1 MKKKLA
7 LPVLLLLLVSCSE
20 NGTFEVQPESPIAK
34 VQEPEGMMVL
44 GEQLNNP
51 YSVANMQKALETLS
65 ETRSDMSED
74 IEPNKLYVRFLPK
87 DTADLS
93 TLDRLE
99 LQLFDYPLDYDI
111 LQEGDYYHDPSI
123 PDSMPTWQYT
133 TVDVDFDFPDIQYE
147 ILEECYIP
155 EYDDDEDTET
165 RSANDNFMYALEVAA
180 IDNAGLPEKYQVAPE
195 TRALGVGKKPS
206 GKVTMEND
214 CTGKYD
220 PVKGITVRCHYLVNI
235 SNATT
240 DKNGHYEIG
249 HKYVCKPHYALVYK
263 NIKDFTIWGNWSFVA
278 AAQHSLGYHS
288 KTGYDKEI
296 DKEEEEWKWAVINNA
311 AYDYYNMCYNEGIL
325 DPPSNLKIWCW
336 PEAPS
341 SSAPMLHH
349 LKGTKTI
356 DYTSLLITLFSS
368 ISGDPSVGT
377 SLAALVRNGLTP
389 DITIGMTYSY
399 KKDLSQLEKYPVTP
413 NDNYAY
419 HYGVVW
425 HELSHSSHF
434 NNAGETIWASYINC
448 TVKNHFKDEKSYGF
462 SDDGTRGSGILGLGE
477 SWAYAIQRDVMSSK
491 FSINVIDGASEWYCE
506 YITEIKSL
514 FLEPD
519 GLSKQ
524 QIFDCLTKDVKSVQE
539 LKAAL
544 LKKYPSK
551 AIIINSVLYMI
562 K

>member
-1 MKKKLA
+1 
-7 LPVLLLLLVSCSE
+7 
-20 NGTFEVQPESPIAK
+20 
-34 VQEPEGMMVL
+34 MVL

-341 SSAPMLHH
+341 SSTPMLHH

-389 DITIGMTYSY
+389 DITIGMR
-399 KKDLSQLEKYPVTP
+399 LS
-413 NDNYAY
+413 
-419 HYGVVW
+419 
-425 HELSHSSHF
+425 
-434 NNAGETIWASYINC
+434 
-448 TVKNHFKDEKSYGF
+448 
-462 SDDGTRGSGILGLGE
+462 
-477 SWAYAIQRDVMSSK
+477 
-491 FSINVIDGASEWYCE
+491 
-506 YITEIKSL
+506 
-514 FLEPD
+514 
-519 GLSKQ
+519 
-524 QIFDCLTKDVKSVQE
+524 
-539 LKAAL
+539 
-544 LKKYPSK
+544 
-551 AIIINSVLYMI
+551 II
-562 K
+562 